1 MVHDQDIEEKS
12 PAMRFAERLFKIM
25 DENEDGQLTIEE
37 FVKGFHKL
45 KSHGTSYGK
54 TIVTAYVTERKLTAA
69 DWEPKP
75 AIPLRRKSLRD
86 GSKLKNLFNNNEK
99 KDCSSS
105 SDAAAAENDNKLVN
119 KAVSDEVAVG
129 DDHVLT
135 KAVSAAVAA
144 TAAYKMSA
152 KAKILTKKDDSAA
165 KSAAK
170 AADST
175 EALVSLGD
183 DHVVTKAAS
192 AAIATTAFSKIAA
205 KSKAKMLKK
214 NNSAAK
220 SSDALTKTASA
231 AVVATAVSKLSAKKV
246 KNSKTAGNHH
256 AVTKAVSA
264 AVAVTVASKISSKTK
279 DKML

>member
-1 MVHDQDIEEKS
+1 
-12 PAMRFAERLFKIM
+12 M

-99 KDCSSS
+99 KDCRAS
-105 SDAAAAENDNKLVN
+105 SDATNTIVN

-165 KSAAK
+165 KSADDSAAK

-175 EALVSLGD
+175 EAVVSLGD

-214 NNSAAK
+214 DNSAAK

-246 KNSKTAGNHH
+246 KNSKTAGNQH

>member
-165 KSAAK
+165 K

-175 EALVSLGD
+175 EAVVSLGD

-214 NNSAAK
+214 GNSAVK

-231 AVVATAVSKLSAKKV
+231 AVVATAVSKLSAKKL

>member
-1 MVHDQDIEEKS
+1 
-12 PAMRFAERLFKIM
+12 MRFAERLFKIM

-165 KSAAK
+165 KSADDSAAK

-175 EALVSLGD
+175 EAAVSLGD

-214 NNSAAK
+214 DN
-220 SSDALTKTASA
+220 
-231 AVVATAVSKLSAKKV
+231 
-246 KNSKTAGNHH
+246 
-256 AVTKAVSA
+256 
-264 AVAVTVASKISSKTK
+264 
-279 DKML
+279 